1 MRPLSRRN
9 FLAAASA
16 VAAAP
21 LLPAR
26 LFAAT
31 PDNTPVHGLSAFGE
45 LKYPVDFKHF
55 DYINPDAPKGG
66 RMNFAPP
73 NWAFNQSVLT
83 FNTLNTF
90 VFKGQA
96 PVRAEMCFDTL
107 MLRALDEPDAIYGLL
122 AESVSISADRNTFTF
137 KLRPEA
143 RWHDG
148 APLTAED
155 VAFTYKIFR
164 DKDRAHPA
172 LWDALKDVVEAV
184 AVDDHTVRIVFDG
197 KQGEQAVLSAATMP
211 IVSKAYYEANDFGAS
226 TMKPPLGSG
235 PYRMGRISAGSSI
248 EYERVADYWAQDLPV
263 NRGQNN
269 FDLIRIEFFA
279 DRDVA
284 FEAFKKGDI
293 HFRQEFTS
301 RTWATAYHF
310 PAIKEGRV
318 IKREFPRE
326 LAPQMQAI
334 GLNQR
339 RPQFQDVRVRRAIAM
354 CFDFEWMKKNLFFNS
369 YDRSQSSFEQ
379 SDFKAT
385 GLPSPEE
392 LALLEPFRA
401 ELPPEAFGEAV

>member
-318 IKREFPRE
+318 IKREF
-326 LAPQMQAI
+326 
-334 GLNQR
+334 
-339 RPQFQDVRVRRAIAM
+339 
-354 CFDFEWMKKNLFFNS
+354 
-369 YDRSQSSFEQ
+369 
-379 SDFKAT
+379 
-385 GLPSPEE
+385 
-392 LALLEPFRA
+392 
-401 ELPPEAFGEAV
+401 